1 MTVHI
6 LFSKPTSPG
15 VDNIKKSEE
24 KSTKV
29 KFVEAKKPKL
39 IPSISTLGI
48 DMPSQVVTS
57 FLASPMFIL

>member
-1 MTVHI
+1 MIVHI

-15 VDNIKKSEE
+15 IDNMKKSEE

-29 KFVEAKKPKL
+29 KFVEAKKQKL

-48 DMPSQVVTS
+48 DMPSQVIT
-57 FLASPMFIL
+57 

>member
-6 LFSKPTSPG
+6 FFSKPTSPG
-15 VDNIKKSEE
+15 VDKIKKSEE

-29 KFVEAKKPKL
+29 KFIESKKPKL

-48 DMPSQVVTS
+48 DMPSQVIS
-57 FLASPMFIL
+57 